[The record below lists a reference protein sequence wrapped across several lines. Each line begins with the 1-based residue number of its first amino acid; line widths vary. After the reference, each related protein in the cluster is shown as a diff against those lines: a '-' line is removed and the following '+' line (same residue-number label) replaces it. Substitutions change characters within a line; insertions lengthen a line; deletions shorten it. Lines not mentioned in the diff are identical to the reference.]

1 MVRPAET
8 RRARPAW
15 LPAAVPE
22 GMLSRR
28 LDSQRVVRGLAA
40 REECIVGSLLKSLRL
55 VVGLGLIAAGSAL
68 AAPAAVEAAAWW
80 QAWQTARMNAP
91 EPEPAWMRG
100 EQGGMRP
107 GWQQQPEPAAA
118 PPAGGAVLAPL
129 GHVPPPPP
137 PEPLPAVPRQLAAA
151 TPGLPAHYRS
161 TVETPPP
168 PLLDG
173 QAAPPLAVGWATRQP
188 PARPAPAVG
197 PESARIY
204 IIRDGDD
211 LTAIATRFYGHPAAA
226 AAIWQANRGLL
237 RDPAVLPIGAAL
249 VLPPPAVAM
258 GGGDGTAVEPALSAH
273 HSEPQARPTQAASWL
288 SGAGVSG
295 AGRSTP

>member
-1 MVRPAET
+1 VE
-8 RRARPAW
+8 
-15 LPAAVPE
+15 
-22 GMLSRR
+22 
-28 LDSQRVVRGLAA
+28 
-40 REECIVGSLLKSLRL
+40 SLLRSLRL
-55 VVGLGLIAAGSAL
+55 MVGLGMIAAGSAL
-68 AAPAAVEAAAWW
+68 VAPAAVEAVSWW
-80 QAWQTARMNAP
+80 QAWQTARNRAA

-100 EQGGMRP
+100 ELQGGISS
-107 GWQQQPEPAAA
+107 GCQQQPGPAAM
-118 PPAGGAVLAPL
+118 PPVNGAVSAPL

-151 TPGLPAHYRS
+151 APGLPAHYRS

-173 QAAPPLAVGWATRQP
+173 QAAPPLAVGWTTRQP

-197 PESARIY
+197 TEPVRIY
-204 IIRDGDD
+204 IVRDGDD

-258 GGGDGTAVEPALSAH
+258 GGGDGTAVEPALSTH
-273 HSEPQARPTQAASWL
+273 HSAPPARPAQAASWL
-288 SGAGVSG
+288 FGPGVSG
-295 AGRSTP
+295 FGRSTP